1 MDHDYDMQINSQMTL
16 AIRLGVQAHL
26 AFRRHS
32 EARIH
37 AIRDGS
43 WLETTSQSVLFRLQ
57 AEYDS
62 QQEEYRK
69 ALHALRESAPG
80 EYGDLLKEIAQQIR
94 EEVSQSP
101 ITPSPSPDPP
111 SC

>member
-1 MDHDYDMQINSQMTL
+1 MDDITGQMEQ
-16 AIRLGVQAHL
+16 AIRLGIQAHL

-32 EARIH
+32 EARIN

-57 AEYDS
+57 AEYDR

-69 ALHALRESAPG
+69 ALHALREAAP
-80 EYGDLLKEIAQQIR
+80 EAYGTLLKEIAQQIR
-94 EEVSQSP
+94 EEVNQSAH
-101 ITPSPSPDPP
+101 PSLTSTRSLP
-111 SC
+111 

>member
-1 MDHDYDMQINSQMTL
+1 MNHALDREILGQKER
-16 AIRLGVQAHL
+16 AIQLGIQAHL

-43 WLETTSQSVLFRLQ
+43 WLDTASQTQLFRLQ
-57 AEYDS
+57 SEYDA

-69 ALHALRESAPG
+69 ALHVLREVAPE
-80 EYGDLLKEIAQQIR
+80 EYAVLLKEIAQQIR
-94 EEVSQSP
+94 QEVSQSA
-101 ITPSPSPDPP
+101 PP
-111 SC
+111 ESAE